1 MRTSI
6 LRLLP
11 VGFLVLAACSTS
23 PPSPAPTRGEP
34 QASEP
39 SERDLVRARL
49 AVHRVQQIERLGD
62 YASRGE
68 FPHNYAKAPS
78 AHIFRDDAG
87 RLCAVA
93 NLVHQDGRD
102 DLVDATVRT
111 RNDLAVADVHD
122 GPMLDWVLGSGL
134 TQEEVARIQ
143 LPAPVM
149 APPVA
154 KPVKKAPLLVAQAD
168 AEETRMKEAVVRHI
182 EQVQWELRAATE
194 KSLDAATERYLATHV
209 AGGV

>member
-1 MRTSI
+1 MLTTL

-11 VGFLVLAACSTS
+11 AGLLVLAACSGS
-23 PPSPAPTRGEP
+23 PPSPAPKRSEP
-34 QASEP
+34 VASEP
-39 SERDLVRARL
+39 SQRDSVRARL
-49 AVHRVQQIERLGD
+49 AVHRVQQVERLGE

-68 FPHNYAKAPS
+68 FPHNYDAPPS

-102 DLVDATVRT
+102 DLVDATVRA
-111 RNDLAVADVHD
+111 NNGLAIADVHD

-134 TQEEVARIQ
+134 TQEELARIQ
-143 LPAPVM
+143 MPAPVITR
-149 APPVA
+149 PQPVRKA
-154 KPVKKAPLLVAQAD
+154 APLVARAD
-168 AEETRMKEAVVRHI
+168 ADETRMKEAVVRHV
-182 EQVQWELRAATE
+182 EQVQAELRAATE
-194 KSLDAATERYLATHV
+194 KSLDAAVERYLAVHA

>member
-6 LRLLP
+6 CRFAAAGL
-11 VGFLVLAACSTS
+11 FVLSACSGS
-23 PPSPAPTRGEP
+23 HPSPTPTRSEP
-34 QASEP
+34 TASEP
-39 SERDLVRARL
+39 SARDFARARL
-49 AVHRVQQIERLGD
+49 AVHRVQQIERLGE

-102 DLVDATVRT
+102 DLVDATVRA

-122 GPMLDWVLGSGL
+122 GPMLEWILGSGL
-134 TQEEVARIQ
+134 TQEELVRVQ
-143 LPAPVM
+143 LPAPVVM
-149 APPVA
+149 RPPPKPA
-154 KPVKKAPLLVAQAD
+154 KQADPLVARAA
-168 AEETRMKEAVVRHI
+168 AEEARMKEAVVRHI
-182 EQVQWELRAATE
+182 EQVQAALRADTE
-194 KSLDAATERYLATHV
+194 KSLDAAADRYLAMHV